1 VPAPGNVAEVPP
13 ENGKEPEDFDT
24 EQGEAEDMG
33 GAGETGGEDCG
44 GHEGG
49 VGGEGGGESSDVISN
64 TIAWVLN
71 GGFER
76 LENESQH

>member
-1 VPAPGNVAEVPP
+1 
-13 ENGKEPEDFDT
+13 
-24 EQGEAEDMG
+24 MG

-64 TIAWVLN
+64 TIVWVLN

-76 LENESQH
+76 SEIESQH

>member
-1 VPAPGNVAEVPP
+1 MPAPRDVAEVPP